1 MVFRMLNED
10 EGPDAKK
17 AKFAP
22 PTIEEVAALRESENI
37 YSGRLSQLKIEEILN
52 EISLSE
58 TSNGAIRS
66 FYETLSKELKNTTCK
81 VKSVDLEDLP
91 AKIGKVF
98 IPLDMKPKSVKG
110 IMKLIPPETIKLDPI
125 YKMNGIAQIGELIE
139 LNLIVKMPQDCLQEK
154 DHWDQRYFRKRA
166 IYLGKRQNPICKTY
180 LLT

>member
-81 VKSVDLEDLP
+81 E
-91 AKIGKVF
+91 
-98 IPLDMKPKSVKG
+98 
-110 IMKLIPPETIKLDPI
+110 
-125 YKMNGIAQIGELIE
+125 
-139 LNLIVKMPQDCLQEK
+139 
-154 DHWDQRYFRKRA
+154 
-166 IYLGKRQNPICKTY
+166 
-180 LLT
+180 